1 MPLCCKVTFF
11 MHKVYWHLF
20 YRVVVFLE
28 SSQLKN
34 ICSENCKITIIMRA
48 ICLKINCKIRLTLEK
63 KINKVIYKLI
73 NKGVLIYSS
82 DMVNII
88 FYIKLL
94 FIAYIMLN
102 QEFSDYCLSIVL
114 TFYVRKMLHAN
125 ETSVMYIFIIKKY
138 FTKNNVILV
147 CLQKQ

>member
-11 MHKVYWHLF
+11 MQKVYWHLF

-94 FIAYIMLN
+94 FIA
-102 QEFSDYCLSIVL
+102 FLSIVL

>member
-1 MPLCCKVTFF
+1 
-11 MHKVYWHLF
+11 
-20 YRVVVFLE
+20 
-28 SSQLKN
+28 
-34 ICSENCKITIIMRA
+34 
-48 ICLKINCKIRLTLEK
+48 
-63 KINKVIYKLI
+63 
-73 NKGVLIYSS
+73 
-82 DMVNII
+82 MVNII

-94 FIAYIMLN
+94 FIACIMLN
-102 QEFSDYCLSIVL
+102 QEFSILTTEYGLLFKYIVL

>member
-1 MPLCCKVTFF
+1 
-11 MHKVYWHLF
+11 
-20 YRVVVFLE
+20 
-28 SSQLKN
+28 
-34 ICSENCKITIIMRA
+34 
-48 ICLKINCKIRLTLEK
+48 
-63 KINKVIYKLI
+63 
-73 NKGVLIYSS
+73 
-82 DMVNII
+82 MVNII

-94 FIAYIMLN
+94 FIACIMLN
-102 QEFSDYCLSIVL
+102 QEFSILTTEYGLLSIVL

>member
-1 MPLCCKVTFF
+1 
-11 MHKVYWHLF
+11 
-20 YRVVVFLE
+20 
-28 SSQLKN
+28 
-34 ICSENCKITIIMRA
+34 
-48 ICLKINCKIRLTLEK
+48 
-63 KINKVIYKLI
+63 
-73 NKGVLIYSS
+73 
-82 DMVNII
+82 MVNII

-94 FIAYIMLN
+94 FIA
-102 QEFSDYCLSIVL
+102 FLSIVL

>member
-34 ICSENCKITIIMRA
+34 ICSENCKITIIIRA

-94 FIAYIMLN
+94 FIACIMLN
-102 QEFSDYCLSIVL
+102 QEFSIL
-114 TFYVRKMLHAN
+114 TTEYGLLF
-125 ETSVMYIFIIKKY
+125 KY
-138 FTKNNVILV
+138 RIDIL
-147 CLQKQ
+147 CT